1 MREERERSIHLH
13 LYAAVPVL
21 RDVRPAHALAA
32 VGKRAGETH
41 RTVPYGDDR
50 GDRARV
56 HRKANIK
63 QPEHRCHREKHDDP
77 QNYGHFAGAASA
89 HLFEIIDLLLFCQR
103 GLLRFLHPAQ
113 RFAAVRTFFHMPLH
127 SGLRLDARYAVKVR
141 GQKVADDLAAEI
153 IFHRLFPAPF
163 AVLPCRGS
171 T

>member
-13 LYAAVPVL
+13 LYAAVLVL
-21 RDVRPAHALAA
+21 RDVCPAHVAA

-77 QNYGHFAGAASA
+77 QNYGHFAGAPST

-127 SGLRLDARYAVKVR
+127 SGLRLAARHAVKVR